1 MGHRGVDFFKA
12 SQDDAPVVGGGEEDA
27 EQYRGGDE
35 REQVETRSLCSK
47 KTTKKGSRSVVI
59 VGECMGRMGRDWGA
73 WVNRE

>member
-1 MGHRGVDFFKA
+1 
-12 SQDDAPVVGGGEEDA
+12 
-27 EQYRGGDE
+27 
-35 REQVETRSLCSK
+35 VETRSLCSK